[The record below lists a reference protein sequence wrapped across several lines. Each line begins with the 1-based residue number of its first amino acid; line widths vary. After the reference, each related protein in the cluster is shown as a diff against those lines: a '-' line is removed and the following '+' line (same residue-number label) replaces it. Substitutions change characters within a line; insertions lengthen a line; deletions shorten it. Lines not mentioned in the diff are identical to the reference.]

1 MFIILKIYRIIILI
15 SKQQNVIFLK
25 GYEVRF
31 DGVGYPSNGDL
42 SKGPCSQIAIFTRI
56 FKKNLQN
63 IMKYSPSSTTVNQPE
78 INMKLVAE
86 ITFPRSK
93 HLITDEV

>member
-1 MFIILKIYRIIILI
+1 MKFLI
-15 SKQQNVIFLK
+15 

-31 DGVGYPSNGDL
+31 DGVGYPRDGNL
-42 SKGPCSQIAIFTRI
+42 SKGPCTQIAIFTRI

-63 IMKYSPSSTTVNQPE
+63 IMKYSQGDQSES
-78 INMKLVAE
+78 NMRLLAE

-93 HLITDEV
+93 PLITDEVKI